1 MAIESALLKQIVEH
15 GDFDTWNDLK
25 QHYLPQGEYQK
36 LWKVVDKHVHKY
48 HELPSFEDLKS
59 EIRSRELQE
68 KIYAI
73 ETVDTDVPAYK
84 LLEYLKDQFTQ
95 AEILEKIEEYIDEH
109 ITNYQHSQKRSIRKF
124 R

>member
-1 MAIESALLKQIVEH
+1 MAIESALLKQIVDG

-25 QHYLPQGEYQK
+25 QHYLPTGEYQK
-36 LWKVVDKHVHKY
+36 LWKIVDKHVHKY

-73 ETVDTDVPAYK
+73 ESVDTDVPAYK
-84 LLEYLKDQFTQ
+84 
-95 AEILEKIEEYIDEH
+95 
-109 ITNYQHSQKRSIRKF
+109 
-124 R
+124 